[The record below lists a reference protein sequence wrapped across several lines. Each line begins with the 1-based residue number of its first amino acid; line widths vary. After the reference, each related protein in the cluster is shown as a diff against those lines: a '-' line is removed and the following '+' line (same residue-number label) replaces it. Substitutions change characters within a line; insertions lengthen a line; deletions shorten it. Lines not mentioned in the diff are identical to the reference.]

1 MRYHITHITTYAY
14 AEKISTCHNQVHL
27 APRNTAW
34 QSCENHRVNIR
45 PEPADRDKRIDFFGN
60 QVEYF
65 VILQPHA
72 RLTVSST
79 SRVTV
84 DRQPPALADSP
95 PWESVA
101 ELLQRDRQQS
111 TLQARQFIYASPRIP
126 VAPATMQITV
136 PASET
141 TSPAGNGDAA
151 TSHAS
156 FFDEVRSYTA
166 ESFPPGTP
174 LAEAVRDL
182 TRRIHADFVF
192 DGKATTLN
200 TPVEQ
205 AFGQRRG
212 VCQDFAH
219 IQIVCLRSLGLAA
232 RYVSGYLR
240 TDAPPGRPRLVGA
253 DASHA
258 WVSVFCGELGWIDFD
273 PTNDV
278 VPTDAH
284 ITLAWGRD
292 YDDVCPIQGV
302 FLGGGKHTMSTSV
315 DVRPE

>member
-27 APRNTAW
+27 APRSTAW

-45 PEPADRDKRIDFFGN
+45 PEPADRDKRIDYFGN

-84 DRQPPALADSP
+84 DRQPPALSDSP
-95 PWESVA
+95 PWESVV
-101 ELLQRDRQQS
+101 ELLQRDRQQT
-111 TLQARQFIYASPRIP
+111 TLQARQFIYPSLRIP
-126 VAPATMQITV
+126 VGGSATNV
-136 PASET
+136 SASANEPASNGE
-141 TSPAGNGDAA
+141 NGDTA
-151 TSHAS
+151 AS
-156 FFDEVRSYTA
+156 FFEEVRSYTA
-166 ESFPPGTP
+166 ESFAVGAP
-174 LAEAVRDL
+174 LAEGVRDL

-205 AFGQRRG
+205 AFRQRRG

-219 IQIVCLRSLGLAA
+219 IQIACLRSLGLAA

-284 ITLAWGRD
+284 VTVAWGRD